1 MEHCTSIVN
10 LPIKL
15 GHLYL
20 MRERY
25 EIGILKTQEHYGIS
39 LKKKEKKEEHYG
51 IMIWGA
57 TLAQL
62 VKLLSCDEVTGS
74 SPGNNLLCKTG

>member
-51 IMIWGA
+51 IMI
-57 TLAQL
+57 
-62 VKLLSCDEVTGS
+62 
-74 SPGNNLLCKTG
+74 